1 MRWWWWRWLMLCLCA
16 LHLIA
21 VHIFFFVHNQM
32 EACLLH
38 GPFFT
43 SKSSSHVRFTIKNV
57 NLFQVVSECIEN
69 TETKKEIYKIK
80 LHALYL
86 DKIIQ
91 YSSCMKRFAY
101 DWSRW
106 QILNMAFK
114 FLFILFMVASFG
126 MALWMSVSLLCFCF
140 QCVQISALYC
150 FSFLFYFG
158 VGWVILLRIFMA
170 FSQQN
175 CFGFTWSYGGNTCVL
190 TAQHTVLLH
199 RMKWVYF
206 SHWDE
211 KWLRHIEGKH
221 CICVWISSFTEFDS
235 SFCNLFFAINLSKVL
250 YRR

>member
-1 MRWWWWRWLMLCLCA
+1 MAFTECRVYDDDDDGDDLCYVY
-16 LHLIA
+16 
-21 VHIFFFVHNQM
+21 VHCTWSPFSVFFVHNQM

-150 FSFLFYFG
+150 MFFSFLFYFG

-175 CFGFTWSYGGNTCVL
+175 CFGFSWSYGGNTCVL
-190 TAQHTVLLH
+190 SSAQHTVLFIELNGFFLPL
-199 RMKWVYF
+199 RWKMTPTYWRKTLYLCLDFIFYWV
-206 SHWDE
+206 
-211 KWLRHIEGKH
+211 R
-221 CICVWISSFTEFDS
+221 
-235 SFCNLFFAINLSKVL
+235 
-250 YRR
+250 

>member
-1 MRWWWWRWLMLCLCA
+1 MHRKYRNKQRDNM
-16 LHLIA
+16 
-21 VHIFFFVHNQM
+21 
-32 EACLLH
+32 
-38 GPFFT
+38 
-43 SKSSSHVRFTIKNV
+43 
-57 NLFQVVSECIEN
+57 
-69 TETKKEIYKIK
+69 KKK

-126 MALWMSVSLLCFCF
+126 MALWMCGVSPLFLFFNAFGFLLCIVCF
-140 QCVQISALYC
+140 FFL
-150 FSFLFYFG
+150 LFYFG

-190 TAQHTVLLH
+190 TAQHTVLFIEWNGFISPIE
-199 RMKWVYF
+199 MKNDSDILKENIVFVSGFHLLLSSIVHFAIYF
-206 SHWDE
+206 SP
-211 KWLRHIEGKH
+211 
-221 CICVWISSFTEFDS
+221 
-235 SFCNLFFAINLSKVL
+235 
-250 YRR
+250 

>member
-1 MRWWWWRWLMLCLCA
+1 MHRKYRNKQRDNM
-16 LHLIA
+16 
-21 VHIFFFVHNQM
+21 
-32 EACLLH
+32 
-38 GPFFT
+38 
-43 SKSSSHVRFTIKNV
+43 
-57 NLFQVVSECIEN
+57 
-69 TETKKEIYKIK
+69 KKQ

-126 MALWMSVSLLCFCF
+126 MALWMCGVSPLFLVSKRSDFCF
-140 QCVQISALYC
+140 VLYVFFLSYFILALVEWFYLEFLWRSANKTVL
-150 FSFLFYFG
+150 
-158 VGWVILLRIFMA
+158 VLLDHMVETHVC
-170 FSQQN
+170 S
-175 CFGFTWSYGGNTCVL
+175 
-190 TAQHTVLLH
+190 AQHTVLLH

>member
-1 MRWWWWRWLMLCLCA
+1 MAFNWVPSAECRVCDDDGDDLCYVY
-16 LHLIA
+16 
-21 VHIFFFVHNQM
+21 VHCTWSPFIFFFVHNQM

-126 MALWMSVSLLCFCF
+126 MALWTSVSFLCFLFSMRSDFCF
-140 QCVQISALYC
+140 
-150 FSFLFYFG
+150 
-158 VGWVILLRIFMA
+158 
-170 FSQQN
+170 
-175 CFGFTWSYGGNTCVL
+175 
-190 TAQHTVLLH
+190 
-199 RMKWVYF
+199 
-206 SHWDE
+206 
-211 KWLRHIEGKH
+211 
-221 CICVWISSFTEFDS
+221 
-235 SFCNLFFAINLSKVL
+235 VL
-250 YRR
+250 YDIFFLILFWRWLSDFT